1 MFQSQDKIDG
11 FIALDKP
18 KGPTSHAT
26 IQDLKKRF
34 GLPKIGHAGT
44 LDPMATG
51 LLLLCI
57 GEATKFSRFLI
68 EADKA
73 YVAEIVLGES
83 TDTYDADGQI
93 TEKKLIKGITND
105 SVERALCDLRGAILQ
120 KPPMFSAKKIKG
132 RRLYNLARQGK
143 EIEREE
149 LPVIIYKNKLLELQ
163 GRRLSLE
170 IECSKGTYI
179 RSIAHDLGQRLG
191 CGAHLGS
198 LRRTKVG
205 KFSEHDMVSAH
216 DLSHSESL
224 NSFVSP
230 IGSALSQLPSLVLKA
245 DDCVRLLNGQ
255 QVVLEKK
262 ESHGFWVLYESSN
275 ESQKRFIG
283 VGEVK
288 DHRVLRPMRMIAVS
302 R

>member
-1 MFQSQDKIDG
+1 MFQFQNKIEG
-11 FIALDKP
+11 FVALDKP
-18 KGPTSHAT
+18 RGPTSHAI

-34 GLPKIGHAGT
+34 RLPKIGHAGT

-73 YVAEIVLGES
+73 YVAELVLGES
-83 TDTYDADGQI
+83 TDTYDAEGQI
-93 TEKKLIKGITND
+93 TEKKSIKGITIG
-105 SVERALCDLRGAILQ
+105 SVERALSELRGTILQ

-132 RRLYNLARQGK
+132 RRLYKLARQGK

-149 LPVIIYKNKLLELQ
+149 LPVNIYKNKLLELE
-163 GRRLSLE
+163 GSRMSLE

-179 RSIAHDLGQRLG
+179 RSIAHDLGKSLG
-191 CGAHLGS
+191 CGAHLGG

-205 KFSEHDMVSAH
+205 KFSERDMVSPGV
-216 DLSHSESL
+216 LGHSESWD
-224 NSFVSP
+224 SFLSS
-230 IGSALSQLPSLVLKA
+230 IGSALSQLPSLALKA
-245 DDCVRLLNGQ
+245 DDCGKLLSGQ
-255 QVVLEKK
+255 RVTLAKK
-262 ESHGFWVLYESSN
+262 ENNGCWVLYENSN
-275 ESQKRFIG
+275 ESHKRFIG

-288 DHRVLRPMRMIAVS
+288 ENRVLRPMRMISVS

>member
-1 MFQSQDKIDG
+1 MFQSQNKIDG

-18 KGPTSHAT
+18 KGPTSNAI
-26 IQDLKKRF
+26 IQDLKKRY
-34 GLPKIGHAGT
+34 GLPKIGHVGT

-57 GEATKFSRFLI
+57 GQATKFSRFLI

-73 YVAEIVLGES
+73 YIAELVLGES

-93 TEKKLIKGITND
+93 TVKKSIKGITNE
-105 SVERALCDLRGAILQ
+105 SIEKALSDLRGAILQ

-132 RRLYNLARQGK
+132 KRLYKLARQGK

-149 LPVIIYKNKLLELQ
+149 LPVKIYKNKLLELE
-163 GRRLSLE
+163 GSRMSLE

-179 RSIAHDLGQRLG
+179 RSIAHDLGKSLG

-205 KFSEHDMVSAH
+205 KFSERDMVSA
-216 DLSHSESL
+216 DTLSHSESL
-224 NSFVSP
+224 DSFLSP
-230 IGSALSQLPSLVLKA
+230 IDSALSQLPSLFLKA
-245 DDCVRLLNGQ
+245 EECGKLLNGQ
-255 QVVLEKK
+255 QVALKKK
-262 ESHGFWVLYESSN
+262 ENHGHRVLYEGSD
-275 ESQKRFIG
+275 ESHKSFIG

-288 DHRVLRPMRMIAVS
+288 ENGVLRPMRMISVS

>member
-1 MFQSQDKIDG
+1 MFQSQNQIEG

-18 KGPTSHAT
+18 RGPTSHA
-26 IQDLKKRF
+26 IIHDLKKRF

-73 YVAEIVLGES
+73 YVAELVLGES

-93 TEKKLIKGITND
+93 TERKSIKGITND
-105 SVERALCDLRGAILQ
+105 SVERALSELRGAILQ

-132 RRLYNLARQGK
+132 RRLYELARQGK

-149 LPVIIYKNKLLELQ
+149 LPVYIYKNKLLEFE
-163 GRRLSLE
+163 GSRISLE

-179 RSIAHDLGQRLG
+179 RSIAQDLGKNLG
-191 CGAHLGS
+191 CGAHLGG

-205 KFSEHDMVSAH
+205 KFSERDMVTP
-216 DLSHSESL
+216 DVLSHSESWD
-224 NSFVSP
+224 SFLSP
-230 IGSALSQLPSLVLKA
+230 IGSALSQFPSLVLKA
-245 DDCVRLLNGQ
+245 DDCGKLLNGQ
-255 QVVLEKK
+255 QVVLARK
-262 ESHGFWVLYESSN
+262 ENHGCWVLYESSN

-288 DHRVLRPMRMIAVS
+288 ENRVLRPMRMISVS
-302 R
+302 G

>member
-1 MFQSQDKIDG
+1 MFQSQNKIDG

-18 KGPTSHAT
+18 KGPTSHAI

-34 GLPKIGHAGT
+34 GLPKIGHLGT

-73 YVAEIVLGES
+73 YVAELVLGES

-93 TEKKLIKGITND
+93 TEKKSIKGITNE
-105 SVERALCDLRGAILQ
+105 SVEKALSDLRGAILQ

-132 RRLYNLARQGK
+132 KRLYKLARQGK

-149 LPVIIYKNKLLELQ
+149 LPVKIYKNKLLELE
-163 GRRLSLE
+163 GSRMSLE

-179 RSIAHDLGQRLG
+179 RSIAHDLGKSLG

-205 KFSEHDMVSAH
+205 KFSERDMVSA
-216 DLSHSESL
+216 DILSHAESL
-224 NSFVSP
+224 DSFLSP
-230 IGSALSQLPSLVLKA
+230 IGSALSQLPSLFLKT
-245 DDCVRLLNGQ
+245 DDCGRLLNGQ
-255 QVVLEKK
+255 QVVLNKK
-262 ESHGFWVLYESSN
+262 ENHGCRVLYESSD
-275 ESQKRFIG
+275 ESHKRFIG

-288 DHRVLRPMRMIAVS
+288 ENGVLRPMRMISVS

>member
-1 MFQSQDKIDG
+1 MFHSQNKIDG
-11 FIALDKP
+11 FMALDKP
-18 KGPTSHAT
+18 KGPTSHAI
-26 IQDLKKRF
+26 IQDLKERF

-73 YVAEIVLGES
+73 YVAELVLGES
-83 TDTYDADGQI
+83 TDTYDADGQM
-93 TEKKLIKGITND
+93 TEKKSVKGVTND
-105 SVERALCDLRGAILQ
+105 SVERALSDLRGAILQ

-132 RRLYNLARQGK
+132 RRLYKLARQGK

-149 LPVIIYKNKLLELQ
+149 LPVRIYKNKLLELE
-163 GRRLSLE
+163 GSRVSLE

-179 RSIAHDLGQRLG
+179 RSIAHDLGKSLG
-191 CGAHLGS
+191 CGAHLS
-198 LRRTKVG
+198 RLRRTKVG
-205 KFSEHDMVSAH
+205 KFSERDMVSVH
-216 DLSHSESL
+216 DLRHSESL
-224 NSFVSP
+224 DSFLSP

-245 DDCVRLLNGQ
+245 DDCRKLLNGQ
-255 QVVLEKK
+255 HVVLEKK
-262 ESHGFWVLYESSN
+262 ENHGCWVLYESSN
-275 ESQKRFIG
+275 ESHKRFIG

-288 DHRVLRPMRMIAVS
+288 ENGVLRPMRMISVS

>member
-1 MFQSQDKIDG
+1 MYKSQNKIEG

-18 KGPTSHAT
+18 RGPTSNAI
-26 IQDLKKRF
+26 IQDLKERF

-73 YVAEIVLGES
+73 YVAELVLGES

-93 TEKKLIKGITND
+93 TEEKPIKGITND
-105 SVERALCDLRGAILQ
+105 SVERALSEFRGTILQ

-132 RRLYNLARQGK
+132 RRLYTLARQGK

-149 LPVIIYKNKLLELQ
+149 LSVNIYKNKLLELE
-163 GRRLSLE
+163 GSRMSLE

-179 RSIAHDLGQRLG
+179 RSIAHDLGKSLG
-191 CGAHLGS
+191 CGAHLGG

-205 KFSEHDMVSAH
+205 KFSERDMVSL
-216 DLSHSESL
+216 DVLGHSESWDPFL
-224 NSFVSP
+224 SP
-230 IGSALSQLPSLVLKA
+230 IGSSLSQLPSLVLKA
-245 DDCVRLLNGQ
+245 DDCGKLLNGQ

-262 ESHGFWVLYESSN
+262 ENHGCWVLYESSN
-275 ESQKRFIG
+275 EMHKRFIG

-288 DHRVLRPMRMIAVS
+288 ENRVLRPMRMISVA

>member
-1 MFQSQDKIDG
+1 MFQSQNKIDG
-11 FIALDKP
+11 FLAFDKP
-18 KGPTSHAT
+18 RGPTSHAVLR
-26 IQDLKKRF
+26 DLKKRF
-34 GLPKIGHAGT
+34 GLSKIGHAGT

-73 YVAEIVLGES
+73 YVAELVLGES

-93 TEKKLIKGITND
+93 TERKSIKGITRD
-105 SVERALCDLRGAILQ
+105 SVERALSCLRGAILQ

-132 RRLYNLARQGK
+132 KRLYELARQGK
-143 EIEREE
+143 EIERQK
-149 LPVIIYKNKLLELQ
+149 LPVKIYKNKLLQLE
-163 GRRLSLE
+163 GPRMSLE

-179 RSIAHDLGQRLG
+179 RSIAHDLGRSLG
-191 CGAHLGS
+191 CGAHLVS

-205 KFSEHDMVSAH
+205 KFSEHDMVSARE
-216 DLSHSESL
+216 LSHSESL
-224 NSFVSP
+224 DSFLRP
-230 IGSALSQLPSLVLKA
+230 IGSALSQLPSLVFKA
-245 DDCVRLLNGQ
+245 GDCVKLLNGQ
-255 QVVLEKK
+255 QLVLDKK
-262 ESHGFWVLYESSN
+262 EAEGCRALYEDS
-275 ESQKRFIG
+275 ERQKRFIG

-288 DHRVLRPMRMIAVS
+288 DSGVLTPQRMISVS

>member
-1 MFQSQDKIDG
+1 MFQSQNQIEG

-18 KGPTSHAT
+18 RGPTSHA
-26 IQDLKKRF
+26 IIHDLKKRF

-73 YVAEIVLGES
+73 YVAELVLGES

-93 TEKKLIKGITND
+93 TERKSIKGITND
-105 SVERALCDLRGAILQ
+105 SVERALSELRGAILQ

-132 RRLYNLARQGK
+132 RRLYELARQGK

-149 LPVIIYKNKLLELQ
+149 LPVYVYKNKLLEFE
-163 GRRLSLE
+163 GSRISLE

-179 RSIAHDLGQRLG
+179 RSIAQDLGKNLG
-191 CGAHLGS
+191 CGAHLGG

-205 KFSEHDMVSAH
+205 KFSERDMVSPD
-216 DLSHSESL
+216 DLSQSESWDTFL
-224 NSFVSP
+224 SP
-230 IGSALSQLPSLVLKA
+230 IGMALSQLPSLVLKA
-245 DDCVRLLNGQ
+245 HDCGKLLNGQ
-255 QVVLEKK
+255 QVVLAKQEN
-262 ESHGFWVLYESSN
+262 HGCWVLYESSN
-275 ESQKRFIG
+275 ESHKRFIG
-283 VGEVK
+283 VGELK
-288 DHRVLRPMRMIAVS
+288 ENGVLRPMRMISVS